1 MISERIAAP
10 VGRVFTGPSRLHR
23 HGAEDPTLDIREFI
37 DVLRRRR
44 RIVFAVAAL
53 PILAALAY
61 ALLATPLYT
70 ATSQILIDPRDQ
82 RVVKNEITPEGLSP
96 DGGIAQVESQAR
108 VITSDGVL
116 NRVIAA
122 EHLDTDPEFGGQRTG
137 ALSQLVRRVKAAV
150 GLGGNDTDPSL
161 KALRLLKKLVTVK
174 RTDKAFVV
182 DVFTTSESRD
192 KSARLADA
200 LAQAYLADQA
210 EARSA
215 LARRASESLSGR
227 LESLRA
233 NVKAAEDK
241 VVAYKEKN
249 NIIGAGGVLVSEQ
262 QLTEANTQLAAARV
276 KRAEAKA
283 RVDQIDKA
291 VRSGAEAGAIP
302 EAIQS
307 LTVGQLRV
315 QYAQAA
321 RQRAELL
328 SRLGPRHPDVMTQD
342 AQVKAVQ
349 GLIADELR
357 RISAAARSD
366 LERATANEK
375 ALDQRLDE
383 LKRRSVDTS
392 QAMVRLRELNR
403 EAEANRAVYE
413 AFLVRAR
420 ETGEQQSIDTTNARV
435 ISSATPPRDAS
446 WPPRFLLL
454 AISLVTGLGLGT
466 AAGLLREYFDET
478 VHSRRQ
484 LEAITNV
491 PTLAVV
497 PQLASQSSGRAGR
510 KAGGSPD
517 ALSSPAFAGASRLL
531 RESLFDPSRSVG
543 GRSVLVT
550 SAIAA
555 EEKTLVALNLA
566 LTAAASGE
574 RVLLVDADFE
584 RGTLSKMLGS
594 ATGWG
599 LFNLLEGRTT
609 LPTIV
614 LSDEE
619 SGLNFVPLGEATRL
633 GIRRPKPET
642 IIRRLLEPARRYD
655 LVIVDC
661 GSTLNDGYVRPFAET
676 LDDIVLLVRA
686 GSTRKDEIRLAM
698 EMLRLNSSKVRGTV
712 LTGVAIEQA

>member
-1 MISERIAAP
+1 MMSERIAAP
-10 VGRVFTGPSRLHR
+10 VGRAFSRASSLHR
-23 HGAEDPTLDIREFI
+23 HGADDPTLDIREFL

-44 RIVFAVAAL
+44 RLVLFVAAL

-61 ALLATPLYT
+61 GLLATPLYT

-82 RVVKNEITPEGLSP
+82 RVVKNEITPEGIPP

-116 NRVIAA
+116 NRVIAS

-137 ALSQLVRRVKAAV
+137 AISILVRRALGAI
-150 GLGGNDTDPSL
+150 GLDANGTPPEL
-161 KALRLLKKLVTVK
+161 KALRQMKKSVTVK

-182 DVFTTSESRD
+182 DVFATSESRD
-192 KSARLADA
+192 KSARIANA
-200 LAQAYLADQA
+200 LAAAYLADQA
-210 EARSA
+210 EARA
-215 LARRASESLSGR
+215 GLARRASESLGSR
-227 LESLRA
+227 LDALRA
-233 NVKAAEDK
+233 NVKSAEDK
-241 VVAYKEKN
+241 VVAYREQN
-249 NIIGAGGVLVSEQ
+249 NIIGASGVLVSEQ
-262 QLTEANTQLAAARV
+262 QLTEANSQLATARAH
-276 KRAEAKA
+276 RAEAMA
-283 RVDQIDKA
+283 RVGQIDRALK
-291 VRSGAEAGAIP
+291 SGVEPGSIP
-302 EAIQS
+302 EAIRS

-328 SRLGPRHPDVMTQD
+328 SKLGPRHPDVLTQD

-349 GLIADELR
+349 ALIADELK
-357 RISAAARSD
+357 RIAAAAHSD
-366 LERATANEK
+366 LERAQANEK
-375 ALDQRLDE
+375 ALEQRLDE
-383 LKRRSVDTS
+383 LKRKAIDTS

-403 EAEANRAVYE
+403 EVEASRAVYE
-413 AFLVRAR
+413 AFLVRSR

-435 ISSATPPRDAS
+435 ISPATPPRDSS

-454 AISLVTGLGLGT
+454 AISLVAGLGLGT
-466 AAGLLREYFDET
+466 AAGLMREYFDET

-484 LEAITNV
+484 LEAVTNV
-491 PTLAVV
+491 PTLAVAPV
-497 PQLASQSSGRAGR
+497 LTAPGAARRPAAML
-510 KAGGSPD
+510 D
-517 ALSSPAFAGASRLL
+517 TLSSPGFAAATRLL
-531 RESLFDPSRSVG
+531 RESLFDPSRTGG

-584 RGTLSKMLGS
+584 RGTLSKLLGS
-594 ATGWG
+594 ASGWG

-609 LPTIV
+609 LPTVV

-619 SGLNFVPLGEATRL
+619 SGLNFVPLGEPTRL

-686 GSTRKDEIRLAM
+686 GSTRKDEIRLAL

-712 LTGVAIEQA
+712 LTGVNIEQS

>member
-10 VGRVFTGPSRLHR
+10 VGRVFTRASNLHR
-23 HGAEDPTLDIREFI
+23 HGAEDPTLDIREFF

-44 RIVFAVAAL
+44 RIVLSVGAL

-61 ALLATPLYT
+61 AVLATPLYT

-82 RVVKNEITPEGLSP
+82 RVVKNEVTPEGLSP

-116 NRVIAA
+116 NRVIAS
-122 EHLDTDPEFGGQRTG
+122 EHLDADPEFGGQRSG
-137 ALSQLVRRVKAAV
+137 ALSSLVRRMLGAV
-150 GLGGNDTDPSL
+150 GLNSNGAPPSL
-161 KALRLLKKLVTVK
+161 KALRELKKRVTVK

-182 DVFTTSESRD
+182 DVFTTSESRE
-192 KSARLADA
+192 KAARLADA

-210 EARSA
+210 EARSTV
-215 LARRASESLSGR
+215 ARRASESLGSR
-227 LESLRA
+227 LDVLRA
-233 NVKAAEDK
+233 NVQAAEDK
-241 VVAYKEKN
+241 VVSFREKN
-249 NIIGAGGVLVSEQ
+249 NIIGASGVLVSEQ
-262 QLTEANTQLAAARV
+262 TLTDANTQLANARAR
-276 KRAEAKA
+276 RAETKA
-283 RVDQIDKA
+283 RVEQIEKA
-291 VRSGAEAGAIP
+291 LRSGAEPGAIP

-349 GLIADELR
+349 SLIADELK
-357 RISAAARSD
+357 RIAAAARSD
-366 LERATANEK
+366 LERAQANEH
-375 ALDQRLDE
+375 ALEQRLDE
-383 LKRRSVDTS
+383 LKRKSVGTS

-403 EAEANRAVYE
+403 EVEASRAVYE
-413 AFLVRAR
+413 AFLVRSR
-420 ETGEQQSIDTTNARV
+420 ETGEQQSIDTTNARI
-435 ISSATPPRDAS
+435 ISVATPPRDAS

-454 AISLVTGLGLGT
+454 AISMVAGLGMGTATGLLS
-466 AAGLLREYFDET
+466 EYFDET

-484 LEAITNV
+484 LEAISNV
-491 PTLAVV
+491 PTLAVA
-497 PQLASQSSGRAGR
+497 PALTSPR
-510 KAGGSPD
+510 GSRRPAAMLD
-517 ALSSPAFAGASRLL
+517 TLSSPGFAAATRLL
-531 RESLFDPSRSVG
+531 REALFDPSRTGG
-543 GRSVLVT
+543 GRTVLVT

-584 RGTLSKMLGS
+584 RGTLSKLLGS
-594 ATGWG
+594 ASGWG

-609 LPTIV
+609 LPTV
-614 LSDEE
+614 VMSDEE
-619 SGLNFVPLGEATRL
+619 SGLNFVPLGEPTRL

-712 LTGVAIEQA
+712 LTGVSVEQA